1 MSLRHWQCWCEF
13 ALTVHGVM
21 RWQVRKTT
29 LLKGRKP
36 SRKVTLRDPAVS
48 EGALLIGGLG

>member
-1 MSLRHWQCWCEF
+1 
-13 ALTVHGVM
+13 M